1 MKKLVKKAFGKT
13 VYLLGKDKEGVYYW
27 LESASWD
34 CDWYWG
40 FGYVETYTNNKCP
53 DKAKDINSHQHF
65 NGLFFNKNKNGYNE
79 FKDFF
84 EETTLSDDELW
95 KLLELMKSFYI
106 LKDCAELLHLGG
118 AHYTENPCKNIIK
131 NEEEENRINKIVL
144 PAIFKEIYSI
154 LGGTEQ

>member
-1 MKKLVKKAFGKT
+1 MKKNVKKAFGKT
-13 VYLLGKDKEGVYYW
+13 VYLLGKDKEGTYYW
-27 LESASWD
+27 LESASWN

-53 DKAKDINSHQHF
+53 DKSKDISSHQHF
-65 NGLFFNKNKNGYNE
+65 NGLFFNKNKNGYDE

-95 KLLELMKSFYI
+95 KLLELMRSFYI
-106 LKDCAELLHLGG
+106 LRDCAELLHLGG
-118 AHYTENPCKNIIK
+118 AHYTKNPCINIIK

-154 LGGTEQ
+154 LGDIE